1 MFCFLPALYRCSFA
15 QSEPC
20 KEMSRSCIIP
30 AQAFLSRVQET
41 LSSPLFFMG
50 DLIWRY
56 PCNETMPDSALCNQ
70 PRSQGHCTGLLTF
83 LPRCWAENRSMRLCS
98 LVTLLES
105 SVGEEQSAGC
115 KPALKSAGKLNKAC
129 LPGGYVTDLKPGL
142 ACEWRFREDGNWE
155 SCD

>member
-1 MFCFLPALYRCSFA
+1 
-15 QSEPC
+15 
-20 KEMSRSCIIP
+20 
-30 AQAFLSRVQET
+30 
-41 LSSPLFFMG
+41 
-50 DLIWRY
+50 
-56 PCNETMPDSALCNQ
+56 
-70 PRSQGHCTGLLTF
+70 
-83 LPRCWAENRSMRLCS
+83 MRLCS